1 MGLLLTLILLFLVA
15 GVGTA
20 IRQHGW
26 AQGVRCYGAGL
37 AGLGAGAAQAVGFTG
52 GTNSDAPGGD
62 DPHARSEKDPFK
74 AVVDASEGTV
84 SEDESLTAAK
94 MPGDAKV
101 PGFYTYEEARDLW
114 GHPTNLWHD
123 SHFEE
128 DD

>member
-20 IRQHGW
+20 VRQHGW
-26 AQGVRCYGAGL
+26 AQGVRRYGAGL

-52 GTNSDAPGGD
+52 DSHSDTSGDDAPNG
-62 DPHARSEKDPFK
+62 PISQ
-74 AVVDASEGTV
+74 
-84 SEDESLTAAK
+84 DESATASG